1 MNPKNA
7 RNKYLKLRFSMKK
20 GVSIILTAWNT
31 QDYIKECLDSI
42 MKQTF
47 FKKGNHEILLGID
60 GCGKTLDKVKKILPN
75 YPGLKVFFFPKN
87 AGTYVVSNTLALM
100 AQYKYVLRFDTD
112 DIMEPDMVKTMF
124 EYAEENDSD
133 ILLCKLRTFVS
144 STKKESSSSCTGHG
158 QIFVKNDIFREFG
171 GFRPFMCGA
180 DTEFEK
186 RVGPF
191 VNSHVVEK
199 VLFKY
204 RKHTTNLTVKS
215 DTGMYSDYRKNI
227 HAFLVY
233 ELENYI
239 KEREDARI
247 KCITAACCKM
257 DETGELEDPVTIE
270 SVNAELPD
278 KFAEYMALPA
288 EIHKKYAKGTL
299 PGAEAVL
306 PNGYIRRK
314 AQTSW
319 IGF

>member
-1 MNPKNA
+1 
-7 RNKYLKLRFSMKK
+7 MKK

-31 QDYIKECLDSI
+31 QDYIEECLDSI

-47 FKKGNHEILLGID
+47 FNKENHEILLGID
-60 GCGKTLDKVKKILPN
+60 GCIKTLYKVKEILPN

-87 AGTYVVSNTLALM
+87 VGTYIVSNTLALM
-100 AQYKYVLRFDTD
+100 AQYKYILRFDTD
-112 DIMEPDMVKTMF
+112 DIMEPDMVKTLF

-133 ILLCKLRTFVS
+133 ILRCKLITFVS
-144 STKKESSSSCTGHG
+144 STKEESPCSRMGHG

-171 GFRPFMCGA
+171 GFRPFICGA

-186 RVGPF
+186 RIGPF
-191 VNSHVVEK
+191 VNSHVIEN
-199 VLFKY
+199 VLSKC

-215 DTGMYSDYRKNI
+215 DTGIHSDYRKNI
-227 HAFLVY
+227 RAFLAY

-247 KCITAACCKM
+247 KCVTATCCKM
-257 DETGELEDPVTIE
+257 NETGELEEDLVTIE
-270 SVNAELPD
+270 PINAELPD

-288 EIHKKYAKGTL
+288 ESRKKYEKDAMLGVK
-299 PGAEAVL
+299 AVL
-306 PNGYIRRK
+306 PNGRIRQK
-314 AQTSW
+314 AQSYW